1 MGRPHPPQMLQ
12 CLARAGRCRP
22 QVLQAAAPF
31 VTPSYGVARCAG
43 RVAGVTI
50 PGSASPVAMKAAST
64 AATTP
69 EPVYLQRRPDTRQM
83 NPCTLITTPPAPGPA
98 AVAASAAHG
107 DTGSRPFQYV
117 SLQVRVRGHR
127 LTNRPQSMCLRTQ
140 RGDRLDP
147 AEGHGASLP
156 SNSIK
161 GLPAS
166 DLLDLCRLRS
176 ASRLNSLCDD
186 EESVQLLQSVMHSAF
201 PEGCIY
207 T

>member
-1 MGRPHPPQMLQ
+1 MLQ

-22 QVLQAAAPF
+22 QVLQAAARF

-107 DTGSRPFQYV
+107 DTGDCLGGQRSQIFQYV

-166 DLLDLCRLRS
+166 DLPDLCRLRS
-176 ASRLNSLCDD
+176 ASRD
-186 EESVQLLQSVMHSAF
+186 
-201 PEGCIY
+201 
-207 T
+207 